1 MMSEFN
7 QKVEEQLHSY
17 GYSVDSEC
25 GQIVAVKVFKETNI
39 QAAITIR
46 EDRQYFWGSLIL
58 KDTTSALFECSSYNV
73 TDKNISDKL
82 SEFNLTVKQFNAE
95 FSNLLK
101 KYKEVNI

>member
-1 MMSEFN
+1 MSEFN
-7 QKVEEQLHSY
+7 KKVEEQLQSY

-25 GQIVAVKVFKETNI
+25 GQIVAVKAFKETNT

-46 EDRQYFWGSLIL
+46 EDRNYFWGSLIL
-58 KDTTSALFECSSYNV
+58 KDTTIALFECSSYNV
-73 TDKNISDKL
+73 TEKNISDKL

-101 KYKEVNI
+101 KYKEVQI

>member
-39 QAAITIR
+39 QAAIMIR
-46 EDRQYFWGSLIL
+46 EYRNYFWGSLIF
-58 KDTTSALFECSSYNV
+58 KDTTIALFECSSYGV
-73 TDKNISDKL
+73 TEENISDKL

-101 KYKEVNI
+101 KYKEVQI

>member
-1 MMSEFN
+1 MSDFKE
-7 QKVEEQLHSY
+7 KVIEQLESY
-17 GYSVDSEC
+17 GYSVDFTGEL
-25 GQIVAVKVFKETNI
+25 IVAVKVFKETNT

-58 KDTTSALFECSSYNV
+58 KDTTIALFECSSYNV
-73 TDKNISDKL
+73 TEKNISDKL

-101 KYKEVNI
+101 KYKEVQI